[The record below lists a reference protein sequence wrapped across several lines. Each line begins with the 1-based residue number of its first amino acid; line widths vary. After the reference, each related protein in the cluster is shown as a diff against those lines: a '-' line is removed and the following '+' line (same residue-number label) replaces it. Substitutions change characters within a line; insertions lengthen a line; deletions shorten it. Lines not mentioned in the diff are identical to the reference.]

1 MKLSSKFILSVTAL
15 IIFIISLV
23 ILTTLRREQA
33 MILGRIQRKGF
44 VLAEVLSM
52 ASVNA
57 VLNFDY
63 STLKRYLDTVT
74 KDKDVIY
81 VMMLD
86 KEGVVKMHTNLDRL
100 GSRIADPFF
109 QKALY
114 DTEPII
120 QQVTN
125 HEQKNIYE
133 IGAPIIAGEQTLG
146 VIRIAMSSE
155 NIQIEIRRS
164 RNWLLLIGLL
174 AIGIGIIG
182 AILMAEMIARP
193 IKKLVIGAQAVSQG
207 NLDWNVEIKA
217 KDEIGILADAFSYMS
232 RNLRNY
238 IESLVRTEKL
248 TILGQLA
255 SVIAHEVRNPMEPIK
270 GSAEILQ
277 NKYPEHEEIQKYTQ
291 IIKNEIHELC
301 GFVDEFLE
309 FAKPQIP
316 QFTLINLNVVLREIL
331 HLSEHYLA
339 EHQMK
344 VEWNCSDELPDIY
357 ADSGQLKQV
366 FINVILNAV
375 QAKKSGE
382 GCLKITTR
390 FPKNSVHNEW
400 IMIEFLDYGCGI
412 PKEKINQV
420 LEPFFTTKDEGS
432 GLGLAIC
439 QRIVER
445 HQGTITIESET
456 GQWTSVRISF
466 PVIDNHEITT
476 E

>member
-1 MKLSSKFILSVTAL
+1 MRLSSKFILSVTTL

-23 ILTTLRREQA
+23 ILTTLHREQA

-44 VLAEVLSM
+44 VLAEVLAM
-52 ASVNA
+52 TSVNA

-100 GSRIADPFF
+100 GSRITDPFF

-120 QQVTN
+120 QKVTD
-125 HEQKNIYE
+125 HGQRNIYE
-133 IGAPIIAGEQTLG
+133 IGAPIIAGDQTLG

-164 RNWLLLIGLL
+164 RNWLLLIGLI

-182 AILMAEMIARP
+182 AIFMAEMIARP

-248 TILGQLA
+248 AILGQLA

-277 NKYPEHEEIQKYTQ
+277 KKYPEHEDIQKYAQ
-291 IIKNEIHELC
+291 IIKDEIHGLC
-301 GFVDEFLE
+301 GFVDEFLD
-309 FAKPQIP
+309 FAKPQTP
-316 QFTLINLNVVLREIL
+316 QFTLVNLNEVLQEIFN
-331 HLSEHYLA
+331 LSEHYLSD
-339 EHQMK
+339 HQMA
-344 VEWNCSDELPDIY
+344 VEWNCCDKLPDIY
-357 ADSGQLKQV
+357 ADSSQLKQV

-375 QAKKSGE
+375 QAKKNGE

-390 FPKNSVHNEW
+390 FLKNSAHNEW
-400 IMIEFLDYGCGI
+400 IGIEFLDYGYGI

-420 LEPFFTTKDEGS
+420 FEPFFTTKDEGS

-456 GQWTSVRISF
+456 GQWTLVRISF

-476 E
+476 G